1 MRSSIKSALANALAA
16 YAEGRIGDAE
26 SLCRAVLDLDPQLS
40 DAWQLLGLIA
50 LDGGDGESAVEF
62 LDRAVGLNA
71 AFVPYRVNLA
81 NAYQTVGRL
90 ADAERVLRD
99 VLSSQDDVPEA
110 HHNLG
115 NLLRETGRGGDAAA
129 CFERAVAL
137 RPNYA
142 EALNNLAQLRL
153 EADDATS
160 ALAIFRRALA
170 ARPGYAVALSG
181 CCSALILLGRTVE
194 AIEAGRRAVVADP
207 DDAAAHY
214 NLGNAYMA
222 APMPGEAES
231 SYRRAILIDPGFA
244 DAHVNLGVALQ
255 AMGRHDAAI
264 AAFDRTLELAPD
276 MPDARWNKAISLL
289 ASGRYAEGWALY
301 EWRWRAVDGL
311 DLPDIPQPMWDGSD
325 LAGKTILILCEQ
337 GFGDT
342 LQFIRYLPM
351 VRARGGRI
359 VLECAPPLKPL
370 LAAQEAVASVLPHGG
385 SRPSFDCWLPM
396 MSLPR
401 VFGTEMSS
409 LPAACPY
416 LALPA
421 AMPGTP
427 AEAAGGGDRLSV
439 GLVWRGSLTNN
450 RGRFRSCTLADLE
463 PVLAVAEADFFSLQT
478 ELSDVDRQALE
489 ASPIVDLGSGFRN
502 FADSARAIAGLD
514 LVVSVDTAAAHLA
527 GALARPVWTVLSAM
541 PDWRWLTDRDDS
553 PWYPS
558 MRLFRQRTVAVWSD
572 VFDEVAVA
580 LKLQAAAYGEA
591 GPGIAGMKEGRS

>member
-1 MRSSIKSALANALAA
+1 MRSSIKSALASAFTA
-16 YAEGRIGDAE
+16 YAEGKLGNAE

-50 LDGGDGESAVEF
+50 LDGRDGDSAVEF
-62 LDRAVGLNA
+62 LERAVGLSA
-71 AFVPYRVNLA
+71 AFAPYRVNLA
-81 NAYQTVGRL
+81 TAYQAVGRL
-90 ADAERVLRD
+90 ADAEMALRAA
-99 VLSSQDDVPEA
+99 LESQDDLPEA

-115 NLLRETGRGGDAAA
+115 NLLRETGRTGDAAA
-129 CFERAVAL
+129 CFERAVTL
-137 RPNYA
+137 KPDYA
-142 EALNNLAQLRL
+142 EALNNLGQLRL
-153 EADDATS
+153 EADDAAG
-160 ALAIFRRALA
+160 ALALFRRALA
-170 ARPGYAVALSG
+170 AKPSYPLALSG
-181 CCSALILLGRTVE
+181 CCSALLLHGRIAE

-207 DDAAAHY
+207 DDAVVHY

-231 SYRRAILIDPGFA
+231 CYRRALLIDPGFA
-244 DAHVNLGVALQ
+244 DAQVNLGAALQ

-276 MPDARWNKAISLL
+276 MPDAHWNKAISLL
-289 ASGRYAEGWALY
+289 ASGRYAEGWEQY

-311 DLPDIPQPMWDGSD
+311 DLPRIPQPMWDGSD

-337 GFGDT
+337 GYGDT
-342 LQFIRYLPM
+342 LQFMRYLPM
-351 VRARGGRI
+351 VRALGGRI
-359 VLECAPPLKPL
+359 VLECASPLKPL
-370 LAAQEAVASVLPHGG
+370 LAAQEAVASVILRGG

-401 VFGTEMSS
+401 VFGTDLPS

-416 LALPA
+416 LALPGA
-421 AMPGTP
+421 IPDALADG
-427 AEAAGGGDRLSV
+427 AGGDRLSV

-450 RGRFRSCTLADLE
+450 RGRFRSCNLADLE
-463 PVLAVAEADFFSLQT
+463 PVLAVDDAAFFSLQT
-478 ELSDVDRQALE
+478 ELSDADRKALE
-489 ASPIVDLGSGFRN
+489 KSPIVDLGSDFRD

-572 VFDEVAVA
+572 VFNEVAVA
-580 LKLQAAAYGEA
+580 LKLQAARYGAA
-591 GPGIAGMKEGRS
+591 GSGITGMEEERF